1 MQFRIKLYLVFAPS
15 PRILHFIE
23 LKSPQNIG
31 MNLISTYEK
40 LSVVVKRWPEGEL
53 PEAGLNIAIP
63 NRW

>member
-1 MQFRIKLYLVFAPS
+1 
-15 PRILHFIE
+15 
-23 LKSPQNIG
+23 